1 MSDLNES
8 LISEAFHLLLFS
20 VGGICF
26 GVDTGQVAEIA
37 VYEGEICEDLFWFH
51 EEMGYAGKMVTYQSP
66 VIVTIKTG
74 TASSYRVIIDSME
87 DIAEFSQSDIS
98 LFPSMLEPFV
108 LQKGL
113 WGLLQRQARLV
124 LLLDF
129 QRLLREKSACTST

>member
-1 MSDLNES
+1 MSDFDGS
-8 LISEAFHLLLFS
+8 LISEALHLLLFS

-37 VYEGEICEDLFWFH
+37 DFEGEICEDVFWFH
-51 EEMGYAGKMVTYQSP
+51 EEMSYAGKMVTYQSP

-87 DIAEFSQSDIS
+87 DIAEFSQSDIC
-98 LFPSMLEPFV
+98 LFPPMIEQFV
-108 LQKGL
+108 LRKGL
-113 WGLLQRQARLV
+113 WGLLPRQERLV

-129 QRLLREKSACTST
+129 QRLLRNNHLNTK

>member
-1 MSDLNES
+1 MSDLDES
-8 LISEAFHLLLFS
+8 LICETFHLLLFS

-26 GVDTGQVAEIA
+26 GIDTGQVAEIA
-37 VYEGEICEDLFWFH
+37 VYNGEVREDLFWFH

-66 VIVTIKTG
+66 VIVTIQTG
-74 TASSYRVIIDSME
+74 TVSPYRVIIDSME

-108 LQKGL
+108 LRKGL
-113 WGLLQRQARLV
+113 WGLLVRQERLV

-129 QRLLREKSACTST
+129 QRLLREKSADKSI